1 VAGAPSTA
9 RRCFVSAVGLSEL
22 YNGVLADL
30 VTAELGVG
38 WTPERRRH
46 SAVEKWEVTGVGEVL
61 RAEFSQRTTEI
72 EQAKDVLVERF
83 VAGHGRHPTAREVLQ
98 LRQQATLTTRPDK
111 HVKPLTELLQGWRS
125 RAEPF
130 VGDDPQAWV
139 ATLAGRNDLPLLTA
153 SDLSVGMLEDAAR
166 VAAEVVSGKRA
177 TFTRVNV
184 LAEVLRQ
191 FAGVRFMAPGERVAV
206 AERVADLALA
216 RSVALTPPEVGV
228 LPDALR
234 RPDGSSRFRPRSSE
248 VFTTA
253 ALIDAEERSLRG
265 VRPTGPPSA
274 RSSPCR
280 SRRRI
285 CPEGAIPCRR
295 SRPRRCARWSAPGVS
310 WTFSSGRLG
319 RGSRPRWPGSG
330 PVGKPHLARG
340 P

>member
-1 VAGAPSTA
+1 
-9 RRCFVSAVGLSEL
+9 
-22 YNGVLADL
+22 
-30 VTAELGVG
+30 
-38 WTPERRRH
+38 
-46 SAVEKWEVTGVGEVL
+46 VL

-191 FAGVRFMAPGERVAV
+191 FAGVRFIAPGERVAV

-234 RPDGSSRFRPRSSE
+234 RPDGS
-248 VFTTA
+248 
-253 ALIDAEERSLRG
+253 SLRG